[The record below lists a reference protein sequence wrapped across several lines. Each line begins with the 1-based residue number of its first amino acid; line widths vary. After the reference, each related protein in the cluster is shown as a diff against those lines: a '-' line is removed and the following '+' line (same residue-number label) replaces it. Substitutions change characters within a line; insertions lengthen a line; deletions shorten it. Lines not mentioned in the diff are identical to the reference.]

1 MKSCLLPF
9 DGDYIIKNVN
19 EYALL
24 GMFITWRIGEVVD
37 DDQEMFIGFEK
48 KNNSEWCIVATIST
62 PQYSENDG
70 KIFIDDYEQES
81 FAIDWFPLG
90 EDWLDSVLYFSEGTI
105 YFANNGRVLLNDT
118 ESLEERNKK
127 LP

>member
-24 GMFITWRIGEVVD
+24 GMFITWRIGEVD
-37 DDQEMFIGFEK
+37 DDQEVFIGFEK
-48 KNNSEWCIVATIST
+48 RNNSEWCIVATIST
-62 PQYSENDG
+62 PQYSEDDG
-70 KIFIDDYEQES
+70 KVFIDDHEQES
-81 FAIDWFPLG
+81 FVIDYFPLSI
-90 EDWLDSVLYFSEGTI
+90 DWLDSVLYFSDGTI
-105 YFANNGRVLLNDT
+105 YFANNGTVLFNDT
-118 ESLEERNKK
+118 ESLKERNGK